1 MLCARSVRSA
11 RAVPMQC
18 ARTALG
24 QEAAVSMNALGRQA
38 MPPVRGGGRAR
49 SRAPLA
55 VVEEEEEVFA

>member
-49 SRAPLA
+49 SRCVA
-55 VVEEEEEVFA
+55 VEEEVFA